1 MDMQR
6 IRLNITS
13 IFEFYAIPLLTR
25 SLKMMLDFT
34 FKHEN
39 YVDLIFCQLKNLY
52 IHNSVLILPQA
63 DQHNITEMSCMIPPL
78 ACSSMHRRQR
88 TESISTSLM
97 CWKITVN
104 SLRALKLSLVP
115 LMAGNN

>member
-1 MDMQR
+1 
-6 IRLNITS
+6 
-13 IFEFYAIPLLTR
+13 
-25 SLKMMLDFT
+25 MLDFT

-88 TESISTSLM
+88 TEYISTSLM
-97 CWKITVN
+97 CWQMTVN
-104 SLRALKLSLVP
+104 SLRALKLSLVL
-115 LMAGNN
+115 LMAGNNSFLLQSN

>member
-1 MDMQR
+1 
-6 IRLNITS
+6 
-13 IFEFYAIPLLTR
+13 
-25 SLKMMLDFT
+25 MLDFT

-88 TESISTSLM
+88 IHFHISDVLANDCKQPEGSEAQP
-97 CWKITVN
+97 CAANGW
-104 SLRALKLSLVP
+104 
-115 LMAGNN
+115 